1 MEETG
6 TSRVSPYCSLEDYE
20 VECDIQYLRSVE
32 RPLSSIELG
41 QLSSYRDNCP
51 VCEWLFRHTDAVRVV
66 TCKEYST
73 YYKYNSLS
81 IRLEWRDL
89 VGRFAIVYGAGEL
102 YSLLSERPIG
112 EVLEWSYNH
121 LEFIPVVLKGI
132 CSYGI
137 YVNTVRKMPVETLG
151 RNILK
156 SKNEKILKYL
166 SENGCSICEDM
177 LYYVYSFSKG
187 MISIEEARL

>member
-32 RPLSSIELG
+32 RPLSSVELG
-41 QLSSYRDNCP
+41 QLSGYRDNCP
-51 VCEWLFRHTDAVRVV
+51 VCEWVLRHLDRVRVV
-66 TCKEYST
+66 TCQEYST

-112 EVLEWSYNH
+112 EVLEWSYAH

-132 CSYGI
+132 CSYGV

-166 SENGCSICEDM
+166 SESGCSICEGM

-187 MISIEEARL
+187 TISIEEARL

>member
-20 VECDIQYLRSVE
+20 VECDIRYLKSVE
-32 RPLSSIELG
+32 RPLNSTEVW
-41 QLSSYRDNCP
+41 QLSMYRDNCP
-51 VCEWLFRHTDAVRVV
+51 VCEWLLRHIERVRVV
-66 TCKEYST
+66 SCRKYST
-73 YYKYNSLS
+73 YYKYGSLS

-89 VGRFAIVYGAGEL
+89 FGRFAIVYGAGEL
-102 YSLLSERPIG
+102 YSLLSERSIG

-121 LEFIPVVLKGI
+121 LEFIPVVLEGI

-137 YVNTVRKMPVETLG
+137 YFNRVRMMPIETLG

-156 SKNEKILKYL
+156 SKNEKIKKYL
-166 SENGCSICEDM
+166 LESGCSICEDM
-177 LYYVYSFSKG
+177 LYYVYSSKDG
-187 MISIEEARL
+187 ILIEEARL